1 MVGERVTIQR
11 CPRVRGRRPVLYA
24 LGSSTMGGLAVILKR
39 ALKPW
44 DVKLRSWAVASTG
57 LARPDFHDWPAQVP
71 GVARRYDP
79 DAFVVCLGTNDNQ
92 AVRVGRKWVRPKDP
106 RWAGIYAGRV
116 DAMLRGM
123 SQHRERPIYWIGP
136 NALDR
141 RSSRTTGRR
150 INEIMRER
158 VEAFP
163 GPASFVDAYDQE
175 IDARGRVRERF
186 VRPDGKRVRI
196 KGHDHVHL
204 NPSALRWLLA
214 EPVLARLR
222 PCWGGGAPGRL
233 PRRPP
238 EREARRSR
246 GDF

>member
-1 MVGERVTIQR
+1 MGPRVEIQR

-44 DVKLRSWAVASTG
+44 GVKVRSWAVASTG
-57 LARPDFHDWPAQVP
+57 LARPDFHDWPAEVP

-106 RWAGIYAGRV
+106 RWEKIYAGRV

-123 SQHRERPIYWIGP
+123 SLGRPRPIYWIGP

-141 RSSRTTGRR
+141 RSSRTVGRR
-150 INEIMRER
+150 INELMRRR
-158 VEAFP
+158 VEAFS
-163 GPASFVDAYDQE
+163 GPAWFIDAYDQE
-175 IDARGRVRERF
+175 VDPRGRVRERF

-196 KGHDHVHL
+196 KGRDNVHL

-222 PCWGGGAPGRL
+222 PCWGGGPPGAR
-233 PRRPP
+233 PRRPAA
-238 EREARRSR
+238 REARRPR
-246 GDF
+246 GGS